1 MEQIKY
7 SGFPSL
13 LGEFDAQL
21 EEINEAI
28 KRTWL
33 MLGGVVLPCAAL
45 LTFVLISSG
54 K

>member
-13 LGEFDAQL
+13 LGDLDAQQ
-21 EEINEAI
+21 EEINEAL

-33 MLGGVVLPCAAL
+33 MLGGIILPCVAL
-45 LTFVLISSG
+45 VTFVLLSSG
-54 K
+54 Q